1 MKNKG
6 FWLIILILILTP
18 FIYGSSKIEKSL
30 AEIYMGGKV
39 RFIPVLTIDDTS
51 MPEDTFF
58 ESVSDVVCDN
68 NGNVYACDYR
78 ANNIKKFDSSGNFIK
93 TIGREGQGPGE
104 FNRPFKIAIT
114 NERLIVWEQGNRRF
128 CALSPDGEF
137 IKSLTASID
146 EKPQQIIALPNGDL
160 VIAME
165 KADIRERDKPQ
176 DYIIDIY
183 SPDLEKKKTVYSHQ
197 IWRNK
202 YIMKGSR
209 LVNVPQPFSPYIC
222 WDVSPT
228 GKIIVGNP
236 ENYEIEVYDSQKGKI
251 FSFVHKYE
259 PIKVTDKDK
268 EKFFA
273 SSGIVSEGVMKMG
286 ANESTRKNTE
296 FPKVK
301 PAFHRL
307 KVDSEGNILVMNYR
321 KNPNEEG
328 KFFDAFD
335 SQGNYFGNVQIT
347 SSVGYPYYAVIRD
360 GIFWMRRIDKEGF
373 RKIIKYRISDQ
384 EEI

>member
-1 MKNKG
+1 MKNKRG
-6 FWLIILILILTP
+6 WLIILFPILTL
-18 FIYGSSKIEKSL
+18 FVYGASKSEKSL
-30 AEIYMGGKV
+30 AEIYKSGMV
-39 RFIPVLTIDDTS
+39 RFIPVLTVDDTS
-51 MPEDTFF
+51 MPEDIFF

-68 NGNVYACDYR
+68 DGYVYACDYR

-104 FNRPFKIAIT
+104 FNRPFKIAVT
-114 NERLIVWEQGNRRF
+114 DERLFVWDQGNRRI

-137 IKSLTASID
+137 IKSSTVSFN
-146 EKPQQIIALPNGDL
+146 ESPQQIIALPNGDL
-160 VIAME
+160 VIALE
-165 KADIRERDKPQ
+165 KVDTRERDKPQ

-202 YIMKGSR
+202 YVMKGSR
-209 LVNVPQPFSPYIC
+209 LINIPQPFSPLIC

-251 FSFVHKYE
+251 LSFVHKYE

-273 SSGIVSEGVMKMG
+273 SMGTVSEGVMKMG

-296 FPKVK
+296 FPQVK
-301 PAFHRL
+301 PAFRRL
-307 KVDSEGNILVMNYR
+307 KVDSEGNILVMSFR
-321 KNPNEEG
+321 KNQNEES
-328 KFFDAFD
+328 KYFDAFD

-360 GIFWMRRIDKEGF
+360 GIFWKRKVDKEGF
-373 RKIIKYRISDQ
+373 TKIVKYRISDQ
-384 EEI
+384 GKI

>member
-1 MKNKG
+1 MRNLRYRLVL
-6 FWLIILILILTP
+6 FFVLIL
-18 FIYGSSKIEKSL
+18 FVYGASKSEKSL
-30 AEIYMGGKV
+30 AEIYKSGKV

-58 ESVSDVVCDN
+58 ESVIDVVCDN
-68 NGNVYACDYR
+68 DGYVYVCDSR

-104 FNRPFKIAIT
+104 FNRPSRIAIT
-114 NERLIVWEQGNRRF
+114 NGRLFVWDSRNMRL
-128 CALSPDGEF
+128 CVLSPDGEF
-137 IKSLTASID
+137 IKSLTISI
-146 EKPQQIIALPNGDL
+146 EERPQQIIALSNGDL
-160 VIAME
+160 VIAVE
-165 KADIRERDKPQ
+165 KFDIRERDKPQ

-183 SPDLEKKKTVYSHQ
+183 SPNLEKKKTVYSHQ

-202 YIMKGSR
+202 YIKKGNR
-209 LVNVPQPFSPYIC
+209 FGNVPQPFSPLIC

-228 GKIIVGNP
+228 GKIIVGNS
-236 ENYEIEVYDSQKGKI
+236 ENYEIGVYDSQKGKI

-273 SSGIVSEGVMKMG
+273 SMGTVSEGVMKMG
-286 ANESTRKNTE
+286 ANEFTRKITE
-296 FPKVK
+296 FPKFK
-301 PAFHRL
+301 PAFRRI
-307 KVDSEGNILVMNYR
+307 KVDSEGNILVMCYR

-347 SSVGYPYYAVIRD
+347 NNVGYPYYAHIRD
-360 GIFWMRRIDKEGF
+360 GIFWKRRIDKEGF
-373 RKIIKYRISDQ
+373 TKIVKYRISDRG
-384 EEI
+384 EI